1 MILNDELIIVQ
12 IIPKEE
18 LTMRMTET
26 TSHISPVKPISVTTV
41 LSNRTKRMY
50 RRRGMSNLLKMGH
63 CAPAVMQ
70 TILDLGN
77 IKEDWLVRMTTG
89 LPGGICNTGFECGGI
104 TSPLIQLG
112 LDHGLSAKHDELPT
126 VISAGYDYDQRFRK
140 CNNSLLCKEILGDRR
155 VPLPCI
161 KVVRYAPELYKQTN
175 SKDNT
180 GDISGETREAFRL
193 LYSHLSA
200 NDFHCAHA
208 VLKHMCDTIPVTQE
222 LLDGTSGFIGGTAFK
237 GLTCSAL
244 TAGLMAVGLKLGE
257 IEDSYLRVIRMLT
270 TMIVGGNAFA
280 DHLNKFNKLM
290 NIGHRMSKWFR
301 EEFGSTLC
309 SEVTHCEFSSLGN
322 VQGYI
327 EKGSVNTCKII
338 AEKVAR
344 QAEMIIKQKGVG
356 F

>member
-1 MILNDELIIVQ
+1 
-12 IIPKEE
+12 
-18 LTMRMTET
+18 MRMTET
-26 TSHISPVKPISVTTV
+26 TSHISPVKPAPVATV
-41 LSNRTKRMY
+41 LSYRTKRMY
-50 RRRGMSNLLKMGH
+50 RHRGLSNLLKMGH

-77 IKEDWLVRMTTG
+77 TKEEWLVRMTAG
-89 LPGGICNTGFECGGI
+89 LPGGIGNTGFECGGI
-104 TSPLIQLG
+104 TAPLIQLG
-112 LDHGLSAKHDELPT
+112 LEHGLSAKHDGLPT
-126 VISAGYDYDQRFRK
+126 IIYAGHDYDQRFRK
-140 CNNSLLCKEILGDRR
+140 CNNALLCQEILGDRR

-161 KVVRYAPELYKQTN
+161 KVVRHAPELYRQTDC
-175 SKDNT
+175 KDNT
-180 GDISGETREAFRL
+180 EAISGETKEAFRL

-208 VLKHMCDTIPVTQE
+208 VLKHMGDTIPVTQE
-222 LLDGTSGFIGGTAFK
+222 LLNGTSGFIGGTAFK
-237 GLTCSAL
+237 GLTCSAF

-280 DHLNKFNKLM
+280 DHLNKFNRLM

-309 SEVTHCEFSSLGN
+309 REVTYCEFSSLGN
-322 VQGYI
+322 VQRYI
-327 EKGSVNTCKII
+327 EKGSVTTCKII
-338 AEKVAR
+338 AEKVAK
-344 QAEMIIKQKGVG
+344 QAERIIKQKGVG